1 MHKIYDKLFAYAL
14 SKYIMKIHIHLHKHI
29 YIYVPRCK
37 RVKKSKTITTTIKFT
52 TTTTTFYPQF
62 HHFEWLIN
70 SLLMF
75 SISILSTICALRTQ
89 FFFLVFFSLS
99 ISFFFYF
106 ILFKSRN
113 QKREKKKTNKDK
125 TTYIQLKL
133 KRSDYIKFEI
143 KYSTIYNQSLIINNT
158 LSRG

>member
-1 MHKIYDKLFAYAL
+1 MLKIYDKVFAYAL
-14 SKYIMKIHIHLHKHI
+14 SKKYIMKIQTRANTHI
-29 YIYVPRCK
+29 YIC
-37 RVKKSKTITTTIKFT
+37 STMQESEEFKTLT

-62 HHFEWLIN
+62 HHFERLMN

-99 ISFFFYF
+99 YYFFYF

-113 QKREKKKTNKDK
+113 QKREKKKTNKDR

-133 KRSDYIKFEI
+133 KRSDYIKFGI
-143 KYSTIYNQSLIINNT
+143 
-158 LSRG
+158 